1 MNGPAWTATA
11 RLFAACGAAA
21 AMLAVILGAFGAH
34 GLRSK
39 LSSEMMAIFQ
49 TGVQYHLYHSLGLFA
64 VALVAAFL
72 PGSAAVKGAGI
83 AFLAGIA
90 IFSGS
95 LYLLSLT
102 GARWLGAVTPIG
114 GVAFIVGWLLLL
126 IAIGRG

>member
-11 RLFAACGAAA
+11 RLFAACGAVA

-34 GLRSK
+34 GLRAK
-39 LSSEMMAIFQ
+39 LSAEMMTIFQ
-49 TGVQYHLYHSLGLFA
+49 TGVQYHFYHALGLI
-64 VALVAAFL
+64 VVGIVAAFL
-72 PGSAAVKGAGI
+72 PASSLVKGSGI

-102 GARWLGAVTPIG
+102 DARWLGAITPLG
-114 GVAFIVGWLLLL
+114 GAAFIVGWLLLA
-126 IAIGRG
+126 IAVVRG